1 MERCERETHDEE
13 KEIDRDREI
22 HRDPENQRLGVRE
35 TERQRRRK
43 RGTEKRGEIRDAQRE
58 GRQGDAKVKMEIKR
72 GTELKRDRDLKGQKE
87 NQREASRE
95 ETETGRKGDS
105 HKDSAKDRD

>member
-1 MERCERETHDEE
+1 
-13 KEIDRDREI
+13 
-22 HRDPENQRLGVRE
+22 
-35 TERQRRRK
+35 
-43 RGTEKRGEIRDAQRE
+43 
-58 GRQGDAKVKMEIKR
+58 MEIKR

-87 NQREASRE
+87 NQREASRD